1 MKKLRLLLATMLV
14 IALMPAY
21 GFVYNGLQYEII
33 SSSVSPITVKLTGV
47 MSTPIE
53 DVVVPASFSNAG
65 KTYFVTAIDESA
77 FDNCLKTIK
86 TLKMPRINIP
96 DDMLFGAENLESVDW
111 GEYWPV
117 EIGQNAFRDCEK
129 LASVSGSLEN
139 NKNNVIGHHAFHNCK
154 SLSGTIQ
161 LTLGE
166 YTAYIPY
173 FGDYSFL
180 NTKMN
185 FNLTNCDLIPASGK
199 AVVGSTSKVSVKSG
213 MGAAYAKS
221 DSWGH
226 GFISDPEE
234 LPRKTYVFDGASS
247 AAGTF
252 ASLISSMSDYER
264 TSYRRLVY
272 NGKINSDDLKAIRA
286 LCGGPESYG
295 EATTDGNVRFLD
307 LTHAQFI
314 TDNNSFY
321 YENGTHSI
329 DNNKMFA
336 SYALANCVK
345 LDTVMLPVS
354 VNGIGVW
361 AFKNCKPLVLYASW
375 SEPVSAYDAFETKS
389 NTVIVP
395 AGSVYAYLNT
405 IWKDFGNIREVDATA
420 AEQNKMSVSLIS
432 NLTAD
437 MSAAFINGYR
447 VDGNKPYYILKTNR
461 GDKITVNVP
470 YDKQTYFDQ
479 IYFNGTNVTEDPVY
493 HDLTTIGSPWVFTGL
508 MRDAVIYVSFC
519 KSNVNI
525 RKSGGQVNYSF
536 DNFMNERN
544 YMVFADKELTVNVGP
559 RDQLSLAARKEGL
572 LHVWFG
578 GEDIISQGVDG
589 TMKLSANSSTTHAA
603 LVFKLPA
610 GIREDV
616 DIFFDYGGP
625 DPIAT
630 ETYTHNGSEAGSFAT
645 AMEALSQ
652 DAKLR
657 LGKLIISGPLNSA
670 DVKAIRN
677 LCGANTMMGGASTGY
692 HVSAVDLTHSTFV
705 RDESDFAADEHGG
718 SFQIYANIM
727 PAEMFRDCKSLSE
740 LWLPVNI
747 MEIGGYVF
755 ENANPNMTVYA
766 SWNAPSSIFL
776 NASTFSLVDNMMTLV
791 VPAGALD
798 TYRNEYYWKDFR
810 TIIEGPY
817 AGFGLKGDVNGDGNV
832 TVADAV
838 KVVSI
843 ILGSPS
849 STTE

>member
-1 MKKLRLLLATMLV
+1 MEELRLLLATMLV

-47 MSTPIE
+47 VSNTIE

-96 DDMLFGAENLESVDW
+96 DDMLSGAENLESVDW

-139 NKNNVIGHHAFHNCK
+139 NKNNVVGHHAFHNCK

-361 AFKNCKPLVLYASW
+361 AFKNCKPLVLYAPW

-405 IWKDFGNIREVDATA
+405 VWKDFGNIREVDATA

-747 MEIGGYVF
+747 MEISGYVF

-766 SWNAPSSIFL
+766 SWNDPSHVYI
-776 NASTFSLVDNMMTLV
+776 NNSTFVSAGNMKLV
-791 VPAGALD
+791 VPVGTLSIYQDDASWNVFGTIVEGA
-798 TYRNEYYWKDFR
+798 
-810 TIIEGPY
+810 Y
-817 AGFGLKGDVNGDGNV
+817 AGFGSNGDVNGDGKV
-832 TVADAV
+832 TITDAT
-838 KVVSI
+838 KVVDI
-843 ILGSPS
+843 ILGNK
-849 STTE
+849 